1 MKLYDT
7 MSRRSREFTT
17 SGENV
22 KMYVC
27 GITPYDR
34 SHLGHAMSYVIFDV
48 LRRYL
53 EYCGLRVEH
62 VQNYTDIDNRIIAR
76 ANALGLSYEEVA
88 EQYIQEYVQ
97 EMKELNILPAMVYP
111 RATQELGKIIEMISG
126 LIDGGYAYRAR
137 GGVYF
142 RVTAR
147 KSYGELSG
155 RDLGEMMAGARIE
168 PEAEKE
174 HPMDFALW
182 KAAKPGE
189 PSWSSPW
196 GAGRPGWHI
205 ECSAMALRYLGSTLD
220 IHGGGADLVF
230 PHHENEIAQSEGFT
244 GVKPFARFWVHHGWL
259 AMDGEKMSK
268 SLGNIITVREGLDRY
283 GADALRLFI
292 LTSHYR
298 SPLAYSEDGLEAAK
312 RGVERLRNALSLV
325 ASSSGKVVEVDP
337 HRRRFLDA
345 MEDNLNT
352 AAALA
357 SLFDLAREINRG
369 RDDGMDVTGAQS
381 TLRELAGVL
390 GLTMREPESDLA
402 ARPFVDLLV
411 EVREELRTVRSYD
424 LADLVRSRLAE
435 LGVVLEDTA
444 DGTKWHRQ

>member
-62 VQNYTDIDNRIIAR
+62 VQNYTDIDDRIIAR
-76 ANALGLSYEEVA
+76 ANVLGLSYEEVA

-97 EMKELNILPAMVYP
+97 EMRELNILPAMVYP

-126 LIDGGYAYRAR
+126 LIDGGYAYRAG

-147 KSYGELSG
+147 KAYGELSG
-155 RDLGEMMAGARIE
+155 RNLEEMVAGARIE

-220 IHGGGADLVF
+220 IHGGGADLIF

-244 GVKPFARFWVHHGWL
+244 GVKPFVRFWVHHGWL

-298 SPLAYSEDGLEAAK
+298 SPLAYSVDGLEAAK
-312 RGVERLRNALSLV
+312 RGAERLRNALSLG
-325 ASSSGKVVEVDP
+325 ASSSGTVLEVES

-369 RDDGMDVTGAQS
+369 RDDGMDVEGAQS

-424 LADLVRSRLAE
+424 LADLVRSRLGE

>member
-7 MSRRSREFTT
+7 MSRRSREFTI
-17 SGENV
+17 SGESV

-27 GITPYDR
+27 GITPYER

-62 VQNYTDIDNRIIAR
+62 VQNYTDIDDRIIAR
-76 ANALGLSYEEVA
+76 AGVRGLSYEEVA

-97 EMKELNILPAMVYP
+97 EMRELNILPAMVYP

-126 LIDGGYAYRAR
+126 LIEGGYAYRAGR
-137 GGVYF
+137 GVYF

-147 KSYGELSG
+147 KDYGELSG
-155 RDLGEMMAGARIE
+155 RDLEEMVAGARIE

-196 GAGRPGWHI
+196 GPGRPGWHI

-220 IHGGGADLVF
+220 IHGGGADLIF

-244 GVKPFARFWVHHGWL
+244 GDKPFVRFWVHHGWL

-268 SLGNIITVREGLDRY
+268 SLGNIITVREGLNRY

-298 SPLAYSEDGLEAAK
+298 SPLSYSEDGLEAAK
-312 RGVERLRNALSLV
+312 RGVERLRNALSV
-325 ASSSGKVVEVDP
+325 DTSSSGAVLEAEP
-337 HRRRFLDA
+337 YRRRFLDA
-345 MEDNLNT
+345 MDDNLNT

-369 RDDGMDVTGAQS
+369 RNGGMDVEGAQS

-390 GLTMREPESDLA
+390 GLTMRESESDLA

-411 EVREELRTVRSYD
+411 EVREGLRMARSYD

-435 LGVVLEDTA
+435 LGVVLEDTD
-444 DGTKWHRQ
+444 DGTQWHRR

>member
-62 VQNYTDIDNRIIAR
+62 VQNYTDIDDRIIAR

-126 LIDGGYAYRAR
+126 LIDGGYAYRAS

-147 KSYGELSG
+147 KAYGELSG

-312 RGVERLRNALSLV
+312 RGVERLRNALSLG
-325 ASSSGKVVEVDP
+325 ASPSGKSWRWNP
-337 HRRRFLDA
+337 SPPLPRRH
-345 MEDNLNT
+345 
-352 AAALA
+352 
-357 SLFDLAREINRG
+357 G
-369 RDDGMDVTGAQS
+369 G
-381 TLRELAGVL
+381 
-390 GLTMREPESDLA
+390 
-402 ARPFVDLLV
+402 
-411 EVREELRTVRSYD
+411 
-424 LADLVRSRLAE
+424 
-435 LGVVLEDTA
+435 
-444 DGTKWHRQ
+444 